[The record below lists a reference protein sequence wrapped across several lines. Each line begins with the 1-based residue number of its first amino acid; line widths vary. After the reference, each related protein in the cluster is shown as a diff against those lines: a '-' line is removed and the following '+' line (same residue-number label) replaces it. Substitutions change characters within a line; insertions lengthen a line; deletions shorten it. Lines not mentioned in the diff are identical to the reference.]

1 MVAQRTTLLTHYWKD
16 TPRRMNEFEVDDFVL
31 QVCAAVLTQN
41 HELSVK
47 LAANPAAQL
56 LPDDI
61 RAELCAV
68 AIPHRETWL
77 HRVVRLSYYTP
88 AWVQFLGQRLVLL
101 SPRLGHWV
109 LRKTRIHHRWY

>member
-1 MVAQRTTLLTHYWKD
+1 MA
-16 TPRRMNEFEVDDFVL
+16 EFEVDDFVL
-31 QVCAAVLTQN
+31 QVCTAVLTQN

-47 LAANPAAQL
+47 LAADPAAQL